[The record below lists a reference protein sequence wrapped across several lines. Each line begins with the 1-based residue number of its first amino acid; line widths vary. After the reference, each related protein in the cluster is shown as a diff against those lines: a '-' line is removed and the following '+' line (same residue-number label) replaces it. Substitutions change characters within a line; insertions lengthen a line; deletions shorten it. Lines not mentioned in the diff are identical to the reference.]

1 VPFTPTPDLRAWGWP
16 QEPDRAARPA
26 QFADAYGDL
35 VDPAELVDLA
45 IVRLVSIAAH
55 IEREIRAGNPAFR
68 THQEEKHA
76 WGYRRA
82 AQFVIENRDSL
93 L

>member
-1 VPFTPTPDLRAWGWP
+1 MT
-16 QEPDRAARPA
+16 
-26 QFADAYGDL
+26 ADGRREILSYLDGETGYPPLPGSADL
-35 VDPAELVDLA
+35 VNTAELVDLA
-45 IVRLVSIAAH
+45 IIRLVSIAAQ
-55 IEREIRAGNPAFR
+55 IECEVRAGNPAFR

-82 AQFVIENRDSL
+82 AQFVIKNRDSL